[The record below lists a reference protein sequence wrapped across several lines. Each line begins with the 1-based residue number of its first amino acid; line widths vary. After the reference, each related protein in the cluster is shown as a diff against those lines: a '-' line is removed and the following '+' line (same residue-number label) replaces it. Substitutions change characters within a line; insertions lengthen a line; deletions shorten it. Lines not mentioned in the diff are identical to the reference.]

1 MSIRAAMLALLS
13 AGEATTYQLRKSF
26 DEATG
31 QVQPVNIG
39 QVSSTLSRLERDGCI
54 ARGPAEPEDSTAGT
68 WSLTGPGREE
78 LERWWES
85 TVDRARPDRHELV
98 LKLSLAVVVPGV
110 DVAALVQRQR
120 TATLSAL
127 HEATRAR
134 RGIAE
139 SDLAARLVLD
149 HHLFAVEAELRWL
162 DDVEGTLER
171 AAAVRPDAPPGPAAA
186 PTARRQ
192 AARR

>member
-54 ARGPAEPEDSTAGT
+54 ARGPSEPEDSTAGT
-68 WSLTGPGREE
+68 WSLTGRGRDE

-85 TVDRARPDRHELV
+85 TVDRARPTRHELV

-171 AAAVRPDAPPGPAAA
+171 AAAARPDAPPGPAAA
-186 PTARRQ
+186 WTAPHQEARR
-192 AARR
+192 

>member
-54 ARGPAEPEDSTAGT
+54 ERGPADPEDSTAGT
-68 WSLTGPGREE
+68 WRLTGRGRDE
-78 LERWWES
+78 LEHWWES

-98 LKLSLAVVVPGV
+98 LKLSLAVVVPGM
-110 DVAALVQRQR
+110 DVTALVQRQR

-171 AAAVRPDAPPGPAAA
+171 AAARLDAPPEPAAA
-186 PTARRQ
+186 RTAPRQEARR
-192 AARR
+192 